1 MNKLE
6 KAYIKILN
14 SARGTRNSVSAPAM
28 LVVTLIFLIA
38 VLSIPVNQPQKLIW
52 LAVYPIV
59 ASEMSGIG
67 YGNIFLKSLWILPLA
82 ILIGIFN
89 PIIDTSKAFSVSG
102 ITISRGWVSFISIIF
117 RALLSFQ
124 SLLLLIATSGFL
136 DMFNAMRHIGC
147 PAVLSTQLLL
157 TYRYISVIIEEA
169 IIMNRARQARGYGK
183 KSYPL
188 SMWGRHVGQLL
199 IRSTQRASNIHRAMK
214 ARGFSGTLPT
224 GSRMQWDSHSLT
236 WMCCW
241 IACIAIARFVDFS
254 TFITHIM
261 P

>member
-1 MNKLE
+1 M
-6 KAYIKILN
+6 
-14 SARGTRNSVSAPAM
+14 SAPAM

-89 PIIDTSKAFSVSG
+89 PIIDISKAFTVSG

-183 KSYPL
+183 KVISAVNVGKTCGAAPYKKHTKGL
-188 SMWGRHVGQLL
+188 QHSQSHEGKRILRHFAY
-199 IRSTQRASNIHRAMK
+199 RK
-214 ARGFSGTLPT
+214 
-224 GSRMQWDSHSLT
+224 
-236 WMCCW
+236 
-241 IACIAIARFVDFS
+241 
-254 TFITHIM
+254 
-261 P
+261 